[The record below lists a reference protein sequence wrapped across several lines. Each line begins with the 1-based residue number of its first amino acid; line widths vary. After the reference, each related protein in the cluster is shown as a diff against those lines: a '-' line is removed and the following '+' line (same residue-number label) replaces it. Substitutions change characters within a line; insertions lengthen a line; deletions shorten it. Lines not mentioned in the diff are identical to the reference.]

1 MGGFKNPGGALGGGL
16 AVTGNYPGKARSPD
30 ELRADVAAD
39 LRVPILGNYLFSALA
54 GTTWCFQF
62 FFYSMDE
69 TLHMASIII
78 GYGTHLKSQH

>member
-39 LRVPILGNYLFSALA
+39 LRVPMGKYNFAS
-54 GTTWCFQF
+54 W
-62 FFYSMDE
+62 